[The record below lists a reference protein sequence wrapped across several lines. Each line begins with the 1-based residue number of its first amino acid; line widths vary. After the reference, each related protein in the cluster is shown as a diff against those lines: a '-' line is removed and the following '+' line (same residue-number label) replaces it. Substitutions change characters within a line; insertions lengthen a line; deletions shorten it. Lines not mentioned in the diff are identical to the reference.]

1 MHERGNTMQRTIT
14 VKGTGT
20 AKAAPD
26 LIRIVLSLESKDF
39 DYGFTMRFAER
50 KIESLKDALASVGFD
65 RKDLKTLNF
74 DVRTDYSSE
83 KDSNGNYK
91 RVFNGYICS
100 HRLKLE
106 FDFDT
111 KQLANTLNA
120 IATCVVD
127 PELSI
132 VFTVKDP
139 SAISADLLR
148 SATTNAR
155 EKAEILCA
163 ASNVKLGDLLTINYN
178 WGELDIVSH
187 TDFDMPMKCAAMSPG
202 CDIDIEPDDISLS
215 DTATFIWEIS

>member
-1 MHERGNTMQRTIT
+1 MQRTIT

-26 LIRIVLSLESKDF
+26 LIRLVFSLESKDF
-39 DYGFTMRFAER
+39 DYGFAMRFAER
-50 KIESLKDALASVGFD
+50 KLESMKDALATVGFD
-65 RKDLKTLNF
+65 RKDLKTLSF
-74 DVRTDYSSE
+74 DVRTDHSSE

-111 KQLANTLNA
+111 KQLASTLNA

-132 VFTVKDP
+132 AFTVKDP
-139 SAISADLLR
+139 SAISAELLR
-148 SATTNAR
+148 NATANAR

-163 ASNVKLGDLLTINYN
+163 ASNVKLGDLLNINYN

-187 TDFDMPMKCAAMSPG
+187 TDFDMPMKCAALSPG
-202 CDIDIEPDDISLS
+202 GNIDIEPDDISLS
-215 DTATFIWEIS
+215 DTATFVWEIS

>member
-1 MHERGNTMQRTIT
+1 MQRTIT

-26 LIRIVLSLESKDF
+26 LIRIVLSLDVKDF
-39 DYGFTMRFAER
+39 DYGFTMRIAER
-50 KIESLKDALASVGFD
+50 KIDSLKEALAAVGFD
-65 RKDLKTLNF
+65 RKALKTLNF

-111 KQLANTLNA
+111 KQLASTLNA
-120 IATCVVD
+120 IATCVSD

-132 VFTVKDP
+132 AFTVKDP
-139 SAISADLLR
+139 AAISADLLR
-148 SATTNAR
+148 NATTNAR
-155 EKAEILCA
+155 EKAEILCSA
-163 ASNVKLGDLLTINYN
+163 ANVKLGELQAINYN
-178 WGELDIVSH
+178 WGELEVVSH
-187 TDFDMPMKCAAMSPG
+187 TDFDMPMKCAALSPG
-202 CDIDIEPDDISLS
+202 CDIEIEPVDISVS
-215 DTATFIWEIS
+215 DTATFIWEIQ

>member
-1 MHERGNTMQRTIT
+1 MQRTIT

-26 LIRIVLSLESKDF
+26 LIRIVLSLDAKDF
-39 DYGFTMRFAER
+39 DYGFTMRIAER
-50 KIESLKDALASVGFD
+50 KIDSLKEALAAVGFD
-65 RKDLKTLNF
+65 RKALKTLNY

-111 KQLANTLNA
+111 KQLARTLNA
-120 IATCVVD
+120 IATCVSD

-132 VFTVKDP
+132 AFTVKDP
-139 SAISADLLR
+139 AAISADLLR
-148 SATTNAR
+148 NATTNAR
-155 EKAEILCA
+155 EKAEILCSA
-163 ASNVKLGDLLTINYN
+163 ANVKLGELLAINYN
-178 WGELDIVSH
+178 WGELEVVSH
-187 TDFDMPMKCAAMSPG
+187 TDFDMPMKCAALSPG
-202 CDIDIEPDDISLS
+202 CDIEIEPDDISVS
-215 DTATFIWEIS
+215 DTATFIWEIQ

>member
-1 MHERGNTMQRTIT
+1 MQRTIT

-26 LIRIVLSLESKDF
+26 LIRIVLSLDAKDF
-39 DYGFTMRFAER
+39 DYSFTMRIAER
-50 KIESLKDALASVGFD
+50 KIDSLKEALAAVGFD
-65 RKDLKTLNF
+65 RKALKTLNF

-111 KQLANTLNA
+111 KQLASTLNA
-120 IATCVVD
+120 IATCVSD

-132 VFTVKDP
+132 AFTVKDP
-139 SAISADLLR
+139 AAISADLLR
-148 SATTNAR
+148 NATTNAR

-163 ASNVKLGDLLTINYN
+163 AANVKLGELQAINYN
-178 WGELDIVSH
+178 WGELEVVSH
-187 TDFDMPMKCAAMSPG
+187 TDFDMPMKCAALSPG
-202 CDIDIEPDDISLS
+202 CDIEIEPDDISVS
-215 DTATFIWEIS
+215 DTATFIWEIQ

>member
-1 MHERGNTMQRTIT
+1 MSQTTQRTIT

-26 LIRIVLSLESKDF
+26 LIRLVFNLESKDL
-39 DYGFTMRFAER
+39 DYGDALRFAER
-50 KIESLKDALASVGFD
+50 QLEFVKKALSSVGFD
-65 RKDLKTLNF
+65 KKALKTLNF

-83 KDSNGNYK
+83 KDRYGNYK

-120 IATCVVD
+120 IATCIVD

-132 VFTVKDP
+132 AFTVKDP
-139 SAISADLLR
+139 AAISAELLR
-148 SATTNAR
+148 NATANAR

-178 WGELDIVSH
+178 WGEIDIVSH
-187 TDFDMPMKCAAMSPG
+187 TDFDIPMRCAAMSPG
-202 CDIDIEPDDISLS
+202 CDMEIEPDDISLS
-215 DTATFIWEIS
+215 DTATFIWEIQ